1 MSNENGEQEVSE
13 APEANGKKGRMALV
27 LALTLGIAV
36 GGVAGSIVVGPLVA
50 EGAEE
55 TAAATEC
62 ECQEDG
68 EHEGGEGEGEHG
80 AGAASAKPVHVVE
93 NLVVNPAQSGGT
105 RYLISTIAF
114 SVKDSTVV
122 EKMGQRDAE
131 VRDALLKV
139 LGAKSVVQLSDMT
152 HRPALKEEVRTA
164 VGGLFGNKAVKDV
177 FFPQFVIQ

>member
-1 MSNENGEQEVSE
+1 MSSDNEEQEISE
-13 APEANGKKGRMALV
+13 APEATGKKGRIALV
-27 LALTLGIAV
+27 LALTIGIAV

-50 EGAEE
+50 EDAEE
-55 TAAATEC
+55 TAAAGEC
-62 ECQEDG
+62 ECAAEGEQEG
-68 EHEGGEGEGEHG
+68 EGGEGT
-80 AGAASAKPVHVVE
+80 GAAAARPVHVVE

-122 EKMGQRDAE
+122 QKMGERDAE

-139 LGAKSVVQLSDMT
+139 LGAKSVVQLSDMVA
-152 HRPALKEEVRTA
+152 RPALKEEVRTA
-164 VGGLFGNKAVKDV
+164 VGGLFGKTAVKDV